1 MLCFTSFCTGLVVS
15 IPMEDFRRKNLV
27 YSHFHNP
34 CHPLKII
41 STANVFLS
49 LSYNIQTDFRFLI
62 KDTINKLLVTNI
74 LIPVRILWFHT
85 WVAGPTDLCSGHLLG
100 VSVIWFMVEDGLPN
114 PVWSQ
119 FAWIKFY
126 CNTVMLIRLYSVYGC
141 VHTVTGL
148 SGSITDLMAYKT

>member
-1 MLCFTSFCTGLVVS
+1 M
-15 IPMEDFRRKNLV
+15 
-27 YSHFHNP
+27 
-34 CHPLKII
+34 
-41 STANVFLS
+41 
-49 LSYNIQTDFRFLI
+49 
-62 KDTINKLLVTNI
+62 TNI

-126 CNTVMLIRLYSVYGC
+126 CNTVMPIHWYTAHSCSHAIAVDLCSRRDLTARQSEKLTLCLCEPLLWIMDDCFQKL
-141 VHTVTGL
+141 VTW
-148 SGSITDLMAYKT
+148 ITDITLVPKIQLLWHYTDLICSCWAPLSSPWDLWRSGNG